1 MTSTHSGYLPVDTC
15 GFVMKIMK
23 VAPINIKSLGV
34 VYVYTINSVNTG
46 LRSMTDL
53 VQILILI
60 FAHSRGF
67 KWIDISLPIYP
78 SAIGGIA

>member
-15 GFVMKIMK
+15 GFVVKIMK

-46 LRSMTDL
+46 LRSMPDL
-53 VQILILI
+53 VQILILT
-60 FAHSRGF
+60 FAHSWGF
-67 KWIDISLPIYP
+67 KWIDISLVFYP
-78 SAIGGIA
+78 STMVGVA